1 MTFEEWHKNHWHD
14 RKEITPRTQKEYMN
28 IGWNACE
35 QQQAGIIANLNGWI
49 DVEKTQPPLIPGQDY
64 SENVWGFDGLHIL
77 VVSFFIDSDGW
88 YWANAYG
95 DVWGDAEFD
104 DDYDIKYWQPI
115 LIPEPPILM
124 SENDEC

>member
-1 MTFEEWHKNHWHD
+1 
-14 RKEITPRTQKEYMN
+14 MN
-28 IGWNACE
+28 QNETTKPPQIG
-35 QQQAGIIANLNGWI
+35 GSVLNVELDGWI

-64 SENVWGFDGLHIL
+64 SANIWGWDGMHIL

-88 YWANAYG
+88 HWANAYG

-115 LIPEPPILM
+115 EIPLPP
-124 SENDEC
+124 NAK